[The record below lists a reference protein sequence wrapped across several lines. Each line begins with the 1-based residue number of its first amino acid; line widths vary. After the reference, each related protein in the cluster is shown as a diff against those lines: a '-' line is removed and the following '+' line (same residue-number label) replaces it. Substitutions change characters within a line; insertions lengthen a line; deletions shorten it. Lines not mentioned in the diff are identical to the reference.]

1 MLFYGCDTKKFR
13 TSDSIKLIEYA
24 FSNFEYLDIQKL
36 IDTKINEWNLNNT
49 NYFEISKGSKNS
61 LSLSSPILETPKIP
75 IKKDEINSLNV
86 FINTNKFLSA
96 PIKESDII
104 GTLTVLSAND
114 VLLST
119 NLTANTTI
127 NKKTLKDYLN
137 IFVKNYSIILDHSC
151 NFIN

>member
-13 TSDSIKLIEYA
+13 TSDSTKLIEYA

-36 IDTKINEWNLNNT
+36 VDTKINEWNLNNT

-61 LSLSSPILETPKIP
+61 LSLGSPVLETPKIP
-75 IKKDEINSLNV
+75 IKKEEINSINV
-86 FINTNKFLSA
+86 VINTNKFLSA
-96 PIKESDII
+96 PIKEIDII
-104 GTLTVLSAND
+104 GTLTVFSAND
-114 VLLST
+114 VLFST
-119 NLTANTTI
+119 NLTANTII

-137 IFVKNYSIILDHSC
+137 IFFKNYSIILDHSC